1 MSIQTQ
7 IMEVLLDNISFTND
21 PSKVMITLDD
31 IKYIP
36 ELSKIIS
43 FEKIVQNK
51 YVTFEN
57 FHDTDKEKIIFIYLK
72 KYNFIQKFEKKWYFN
87 YTKMLDFWPKLSYYI
102 QIFENK
108 TPDFKI
114 ISQGKEQKFYAW
126 DDITLSDKI
135 YIGYMFFSAFNKIK
149 NTESINE
156 KEFEFFT
163 DIYLQAENLNMIEN
177 FEIFFLR
184 QFSTFINTNNG
195 VLFGDYSFGSNLKAY
210 IQNKNN
216 LFLIKKIENDIYGFI
231 NDLSILYNNS
241 LELLNFG
248 IKQPDDYSL
257 QIILIIKINDE
268 IVQFEIKKS

>member
-257 QIILIIKINDE
+257 QIILIIKINNE